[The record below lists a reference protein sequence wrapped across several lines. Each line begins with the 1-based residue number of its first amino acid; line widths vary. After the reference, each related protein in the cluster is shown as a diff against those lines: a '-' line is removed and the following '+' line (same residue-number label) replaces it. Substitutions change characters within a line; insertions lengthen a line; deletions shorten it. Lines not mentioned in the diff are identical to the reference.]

1 MTPSWVTDTFDAHV
15 SGVDGLVELGLRR
28 NPKRAHLLVS
38 TVLGKHIPTPPSRVR
53 GAADDLGDAV
63 TGILGDEASTAT
75 VLGFAE
81 TATGLGHCVAER
93 IGAARYLHSTRRA
106 VEGAAVHGSFEEG
119 HSHATTHLLQPTD
132 ADFLNTDPS
141 VPVVLVDDEIST
153 GRTAVEAVEALHRLH
168 PHRRYLVASLV
179 DMRDDGHRAEC
190 DAAAARLGVTI
201 DFTAPADGAVHLP
214 DGMTERVVG
223 LDAPE
228 LNQTAQSRGEVT
240 FYTAGWP
247 AAVPDGG
254 RHGFLA
260 DDTAAFHRAVDDVAA
275 GLSDVFAAGELVTV
289 VGHEELMYLPLCI
302 AERLTSYGVDTRFQT
317 TSRSPAHVRD
327 QDGYPLRRGF
337 SFPAPET
344 PLDPSHADAP
354 NCSSSAFRLASL
366 AQDPRSE
373 SKRPAEDTRYL
384 YNVAE
389 PGSDD
394 LPSVLLV
401 IDDPADTDALRADG
415 GLLDVLSAAGHR
427 VVVLTVQATDPARLS
442 RAQNAGA
449 ERAQPTG
456 APLRAP
462 DFGSYSPSEVAWL
475 LKDLSEYSL
484 EGDVAERER
493 RIQAG
498 TAHYAES
505 LPVEFQ
511 PGEAYLE
518 LFDATL
524 TSSARRLALAVGT
537 VAELILAERSSNPTL
552 VSLARAGTPVGTLIA
567 RWIRATRRSQ
577 PAHYSVSIV
586 RARGIDAVALDYI
599 AARHDPA
606 SVVFVDGWTGK
617 GAIAKELTAALRVYE
632 DGGGAH
638 FNDELA
644 VLADPG
650 SCTRLYGTRDDFL
663 IASACLNSTV
673 SGLVSRTVLND
684 DLIGPGDF
692 HGAKFYRDLMPHD
705 VSNRFLDAVTAEFDA
720 VLDQARADAA
730 ALRGADRTPTWD
742 GWASVEEM
750 QRRYGLSSI
759 NFVKPGIGETTRVLL
774 RRVPWRILV
783 RDADLPD
790 HEHIRL
796 LAAERGV
803 PVDVVPDLAYSCVGL
818 IKESV

>member
-1 MTPSWVTDTFDAHV
+1 MTDEFGAR
-15 SGVDGLVELGLRR
+15 VDGVADLVQLGLRR

-63 TGILGDEASTAT
+63 IAILGDEASAAT

-106 VEGAAVHGSFEEG
+106 VGGAQVHGSFEEG

-132 ADFLNTDPS
+132 ADFLDTDPS

-153 GRTAVEAVEALHRLH
+153 GRTAIEALEALHGLH
-168 PHRRYLVASLV
+168 PHERYLVASLV
-179 DMRDDGHRAEC
+179 DMRGDEHRAEC
-190 DAAAARLGVTI
+190 AEAAARLGVTI
-201 DFTAPADGAVHLP
+201 DFTSLAEGAVHLP
-214 DGMTERVVG
+214 EGLTDRVVA
-223 LDAPE
+223 LDAPA
-228 LNQTAQSRGEVT
+228 LNPTAPTRGDVV
-240 FYTAGWP
+240 FRVAGWP
-247 AAVPDGG
+247 AHVPDGG

-260 DDTAAFHRAVDDVAA
+260 SDTGAFHRAVADVAA
-275 GLSDVFAAGELVTV
+275 GLSDEFATGEQVSV
-289 VGHEELMYLPLCI
+289 VGHEELMYLPLCL
-302 AERLTSYGVDTRFQT
+302 AERLVDHGVDARFQT

-337 SFPAPET
+337 AFPAPEGV
-344 PLDPSHADAP
+344 DDAG
-354 NCSSSAFRLASL
+354 
-366 AQDPRSE
+366 
-373 SKRPAEDTRYL
+373 RYL
-384 YNVAE
+384 YNVAA
-389 PGSDD
+389 PGSGDT
-394 LPSVLLV
+394 PTVLLV
-401 IDDPADTDALRADG
+401 IDDPADTDALRGRG

-427 VVVLTVQATDPARLS
+427 VVVLTVSATDPQRLARA
-442 RAQNAGA
+442 RAGA
-449 ERAQPTG
+449 TGRPQPVG
-456 APLRAP
+456 DPLRAP

-498 TAHYAES
+498 VAHYAES

-511 PGEAYLE
+511 PGAEYLE

-524 TSSARRLALAVGT
+524 AASARRLALAVGT
-537 VAELILAERSSNPTL
+537 VAELILAERSANPTL
-552 VSLARAGTPVGTLIA
+552 VSLARAGTPIGVLIG
-567 RWIRATRRSQ
+567 RWIRATRGVV
-577 PAHYSVSIV
+577 PAHYAVSIV

-617 GAIAKELTAALRVYE
+617 GAIAKELTAALAEYE
-632 DGGGAH
+632 AAGGAH
-638 FNDELA
+638 FDDELA

-684 DLIGPGDF
+684 ELIGPGDF
-692 HGAKFYRDLMPHD
+692 HGAKFYRDLVPHD
-705 VSNRFLDAVTAEFDA
+705 VSNRFLDTVAAEFA
-720 VLDQARADAA
+720 VVHDEAVASAA
-730 ALRGADRTPTWD
+730 ALRTADRTPTWD
-742 GWASVEEM
+742 GWASVSAM
-750 QRRYGLSSI
+750 QERYGLSSI

-783 RDADLPD
+783 RDADMPD
-790 HEHIRL
+790 HRHIRL

-818 IKESV
+818 IKENV

>member
-1 MTPSWVTDTFDAHV
+1 MTPSWVTDAFDAHV
-15 SGVDGLVELGLRR
+15 SGVDDLVELGLRR

-53 GAADDLGDAV
+53 GAANDLGDAV
-63 TGILGDEASTAT
+63 TGILGDETSTAT

-106 VEGAAVHGSFEEG
+106 VDGAAVHGSFEEG

-132 ADFLNTDPS
+132 ADFLDTDPS

-153 GRTAVEAVEALHRLH
+153 GRTAVEAIEALHGLH
-168 PHRRYLVASLV
+168 PHQRYLVASLV

-190 DAAAARLGVTI
+190 DAAATRLGVTI
-201 DFTAPADGAVHLP
+201 DFTALADGAIRLP
-214 DGMTERVVG
+214 DGMTERVVA
-223 LDAPE
+223 LDAPD
-228 LNQTAQSRGEVT
+228 LNPTAPTRGDVT
-240 FYTAGWP
+240 FFTAGWP

-260 DDTAAFHRAVDDVAA
+260 ADTAPFHRAVDDVVA
-275 GLSDVFAAGELVTV
+275 GLSDVFAADDQVTV

-302 AERLTSYGVDTRFQT
+302 AERLGSHGVDTRFQT

-337 SFPAPET
+337 AFPAPET
-344 PLDPSHADAP
+344 RLRSA
-354 NCSSSAFRLASL
+354 SS
-366 AQDPRSE
+366 SE
-373 SKRPAEDTRYL
+373 SKRPAEDIRYL

-394 LPSVLLV
+394 IPSVLLV
-401 IDDPADTDALRADG
+401 IDDPADTAALRADG

-427 VVVLTVQATDPARLS
+427 VVVLTVPATDPARLS
-442 RAQNAGA
+442 RSRTADARRI
-449 ERAQPTG
+449 EPTG
-456 APLRAP
+456 GPLRAP
-462 DFGSYSPSEVAWL
+462 DFGSYAPSEVAWL
-475 LKDLSEYSL
+475 LKDLSEHSL

-498 TAHYAES
+498 VAHYAES

-511 PGEAYLE
+511 PGAAYLE

-586 RARGIDAVALDYI
+586 RGRGIDAVALDYI
-599 AARHDPA
+599 ADRHDPA

-638 FNDELA
+638 FDDELA

-730 ALRGADRTPTWD
+730 ALRGTDRTPTWE
-742 GWASVEEM
+742 GWSSVEEM

-790 HEHIRL
+790 HQHIRL

>member
-15 SGVDGLVELGLRR
+15 SGVDDLVELGLRR

-53 GAADDLGDAV
+53 DAANDLGDAV

-93 IGAARYLHSTRRA
+93 ITAARYLHSTRRA
-106 VEGAAVHGSFEEG
+106 VDGATVHGSFEEG
-119 HSHATTHLLQPTD
+119 HSHATTHMLQPTD

-153 GRTAVEAVEALHRLH
+153 GRTAVEAIEALHRLH

-190 DAAAARLGVTI
+190 NAAATRLGVTI
-201 DFTAPADGAVHLP
+201 DFTSVADGVIRLP
-214 DGMTERVVG
+214 EGMTERVMA
-223 LDAPE
+223 LDAPQ
-228 LNQTAQSRGEVT
+228 LNQTAQDRGDVT
-240 FYTAGWP
+240 FFAAGWP

-260 DDTAAFHRAVDDVAA
+260 DDTAAFHRAVDDVTA
-275 GLSDVFAAGELVTV
+275 GLSDVFAPGELVTV

-302 AERLTSYGVDTRFQT
+302 AERLRSYGVDTRFQT

-344 PLDPSHADAP
+344 PPG
-354 NCSSSAFRLASL
+354 SS
-366 AQDPRSE
+366 
-373 SKRPAEDTRYL
+373 SKRPAADIRYL

-389 PGSDD
+389 PGSDVV
-394 LPSVLLV
+394 PTVLLV
-401 IDDPADTDALRADG
+401 IDDPADTTALRADG

-427 VVVLTVQATDPARLS
+427 VVVLTVPATDPARLS
-442 RAQNAGA
+442 RSRTAGA
-449 ERAQPTG
+449 QRIEPAG
-456 APLRAP
+456 DPLRAP

-475 LKDLSEYSL
+475 LKDLSEFSL

-498 TAHYAES
+498 VAHYAES

-567 RWIRATRRSQ
+567 RWIRATRHSQ

-586 RARGIDAVALDYI
+586 RDRGIDAVALDYI

-632 DGGGAH
+632 EGGGAH
-638 FNDELA
+638 FDDELA

-673 SGLVSRTVLND
+673 SGLVSRTVLNA

-692 HGAKFYRDLMPHD
+692 HGAKFYRDLVPHD
-705 VSNRFLDAVTAEFDA
+705 VSNRFLDAVTAEFDT

-730 ALRGADRTPTWD
+730 ALRDADRTPTWD